1 MSPVGRSDHTAAE
14 SIATTA
20 GKLRLSVRASGKSG
34 DQLKLAGDRASHEYI
49 LERLRVSSPQDDV
62 LSEEA
67 VGITGSRSG
76 LIGPRTSPTPSTA
89 SPASV
94 PWPCRVAV

>member
-62 LSEEA
+62 EA